1 MTMEQYLNEHSAH
14 EGAEDSGPILCEY
27 CGEEITGQLFTDG
40 EINLHPECAL
50 EYVEEQLSDLE
61 IVEHC
66 GFWSLG

>member
-14 EGAEDSGPILCEY
+14 EGAEPADPIKCAY
-27 CGEEITGQLFTDG
+27 CGEEITGRLFTDG

-50 EYVEEQLSDLE
+50 EYVEEQLSDIE

-66 GFWSLG
+66 GFWLLG